1 MASTEPT
8 TSSTGMKATLSLTG
22 VTVNAMALIAPGAF
36 LWITFQV
43 QAAQQVGGVTTA
55 TDMLPGLLF
64 ALVLAFLTAYSYS
77 QLANLFPKAGT
88 GSSYYFAE
96 AALLNHE
103 EGGHYR
109 FARLAK
115 FVVGWTSHLYYWIYP
130 GLMVGFF
137 SVLVQYLFGLFGFGF
152 AGDRW
157 FAYLVAI
164 LMAVG
169 VGSIAYRGITGSTAT
184 AIGIN
189 VIQIVALVV
198 LSILAITYRVA
209 HPHIQYTYS
218 SALDVVRPHSLTN
231 VFFQGT
237 IAILLLVG
245 FESVTALGAET
256 KNAKRNIPRAILLS
270 LAIQGLF
277 CYLFEYFASNFF
289 MGSQYVIVTGTGK
302 NAVTNTGLNAAAI
315 SQAPIGDVAG
325 IIGNWLGGFGTGLT
339 VIIASTVVLAII
351 GTTLSCLNT
360 GVRVT
365 YAMGRDKE
373 IPSFFG
379 LMHGKYA
386 IPHTGI
392 IVLTALSAVV
402 GVYAST
408 GIGPFSGADTL
419 TQVTLVSNIGTFLLY
434 GMTCVIT
441 LFAFRRETAANYH
454 PLKHKLVPVLGLLA
468 NLVMLVFVIYL
479 SIVAGGSTATD
490 AQIALGVV
498 AVFMIGGAALLY
510 VTSRQQRRA
519 ILLGVHPA
527 RAQVVEERPA
537 IAGGEGV

>member
-1 MASTEPT
+1 MASSASTPA
-8 TSSTGMKATLSLTG
+8 SSGMKATLSLTG
-22 VTVNAMALIAPGAF
+22 ITVNAMALIAPGAF

-43 QAAQQVGGVTTA
+43 QAAQQVGGTTTA

-77 QLANLFPKAGT
+77 QLANLFPRAGT

-96 AALLNHE
+96 AALINRE
-103 EGGHYR
+103 EGQHYR

-115 FVVGWTSHLYYWIYP
+115 FIVGWTSHLYYWMYP

-137 SVLVQYLFGLFGFGF
+137 SVLVQYLFGLFGIGI
-152 AGDRW
+152 AADRW
-157 FAYLVAI
+157 FAYAVAI
-164 LMAVG
+164 LMALG

-198 LSILAITYRVA
+198 LSILAIAYRVT
-209 HPHIQYTYS
+209 HPKVHYAFS
-218 SALDVVRPHSLTN
+218 GALDVIRPHSLSN

-245 FESVTALGAET
+245 FESVTALGAEA
-256 KNAKRNIPRAILLS
+256 KNPKRNIPRAILLS
-270 LAIQGLF
+270 LAIQGLI
-277 CYLFEYFASNFF
+277 CYVFEYFAANFF
-289 MGSQYVIVTGTGK
+289 VGNQYRLVTGTGK
-302 NAVTNTGLNAAAI
+302 NAVTSTGLDAAAT
-315 SQAPIGDVAG
+315 SQAPIGDMAG

-339 VIIASTVVLAII
+339 VIIAATVILAII

-379 LMHGKYA
+379 LMHGRYA
-386 IPHTGI
+386 IPHTGVV
-392 IVLTALSAVV
+392 VLTVLSALV
-402 GVYAST
+402 GVYCST
-408 GIGPFSGADTL
+408 GFGPFSGADTL

-434 GMTCVIT
+434 GMTCAIT
-441 LFAFRRETAANYH
+441 LFAFRRETAQDYH
-454 PLKHKLVPVLGLLA
+454 PIKHRVVPALGLLA
-468 NLVMLVFVIYL
+468 NLTMLVAVVYL
-479 SIVAGGSTATD
+479 SVIAGGTTATD
-490 AQIALGVV
+490 TQIALGVV
-498 AVFMIGGAALLY
+498 VVFMVAGVALLY
-510 VTSRQQRRA
+510 VTSKQQSRA
-519 ILLGVHPA
+519 VLL
-527 RAQVVEERPA
+527 RERPA
-537 IAGGEGV
+537 FADGEGA

>member
-1 MASTEPT
+1 
-8 TSSTGMKATLSLTG
+8 MKATLSLTG

-43 QAAQQVGGVTTA
+43 QAAQQVGGTTTA

-77 QLANLFPKAGT
+77 QLANLFPRAGT

-96 AALLNHE
+96 AALLNRE
-103 EGGHYR
+103 EGQHYR

-137 SVLVQYLFGLFGFGF
+137 SVLVQYLFGLFGFSI
-152 AGDRW
+152 ASDRW
-157 FAYLVAI
+157 FAYAVAI
-164 LMAVG
+164 VMALG

-189 VIQIVALVV
+189 IIQIVALVV
-198 LSILAITYRVA
+198 LGILAIVYRVT
-209 HPHIQYTYS
+209 HSSVTYTYS
-218 SALDVVRPHSLTN
+218 NALDVIRPHSLSN

-256 KNAKRNIPRAILLS
+256 KNPKRNIPRAILLS
-270 LAIQGLF
+270 LVIQGLI
-277 CYLFEYFASNFF
+277 CYVFEYFAANFF
-289 MGSQYVIVTGTGK
+289 MGGQYAITTGSGK
-302 NAVTNTGLNAAAI
+302 SAVTSTGLNAAAS
-315 SQAPIGDVAG
+315 SQAPIGDMAG

-339 VIIASTVVLAII
+339 IIIGATVIIAVI

-379 LMHGKYA
+379 LMHGKFA
-386 IPHTGI
+386 IPHTGVL
-392 IVLTALSAVV
+392 VLTVLSALV
-402 GVYAST
+402 GVYCST

-419 TQVTLVSNIGTFLLY
+419 TQITLVSNIGTFLLY
-434 GMTCVIT
+434 GMTCAIT
-441 LFAFRRETAANYH
+441 LFAFRRESADDYH
-454 PLKHKLVPVLGLLA
+454 PIKHRLVPVLGLLA
-468 NLVMLVFVIYL
+468 NLGMLIAVVYL
-479 SIVAGGSTATD
+479 SIIAGGTTATD
-490 AQIALGVV
+490 TQIAIGAVV
-498 AVFMIGGAALLY
+498 VFMITGVVLLN
-510 VTSRQQRRA
+510 VNSRKQGRA
-519 ILLGVHPA
+519 VLLGERPV
-527 RAQVVEERPA
+527 RERPA
-537 IAGGEGV
+537 QESLVVAAGEGA

>member
-1 MASTEPT
+1 
-8 TSSTGMKATLSLTG
+8 MKARLSLTG

-55 TDMLPGLLF
+55 KDMLPGLLF

-96 AALLNHE
+96 AALLNRE
-103 EGGHYR
+103 EGQHYR

-115 FVVGWTSHLYYWIYP
+115 FVVGWTSHLYYWVYP
-130 GLMVGFF
+130 GLMIGFF
-137 SVLVQYLFGLFGFGF
+137 SVLVQYLLGLFGLSF
-152 AGDRW
+152 ASERW
-157 FAYLVAI
+157 FAYLVA
-164 LMAVG
+164 LAVALA

-189 VIQIVALVV
+189 VIQIIALVI
-198 LSILAITYRVA
+198 LSVLAIIYRVK
-209 HPHIQYTYS
+209 HPSIHYTYS
-218 SALDVVRPHSLTN
+218 SALDVIRPHSITN

-256 KNAKRNIPRAILLS
+256 RNPKRNIPRAILLS
-270 LAIQGLF
+270 LVIQGLL
-277 CYLFEYFASNFF
+277 CYVFEYFAANFF
-289 MGSQYVIVTGTGK
+289 MGSQYAIATNPGK
-302 NAVTNTGLNAAAI
+302 NAVTVTGLAAAAT
-315 SQAPIGDVAG
+315 SQGPIGDMAG
-325 IIGNWLGGFGTGLT
+325 IIGNWFGGFGTGLT
-339 VIIASTVVLAII
+339 VILAATVILAVL

-386 IPHTGI
+386 VPHTGVV
-392 IVLTALSAVV
+392 VLTVLSAAV
-402 GVYAST
+402 GVYCST
-408 GIGPFSGADTL
+408 GIGPFGGADTIA
-419 TQVTLVSNIGTFLLY
+419 QVTVVSNIGTFLLY

-441 LFAFRRETAANYH
+441 LFAFRRETAEDYH
-454 PLKHKLVPVLGLLA
+454 PIKHKLVPALGLLA
-468 NLVMLVFVIYL
+468 NLVMLVAVVYL
-479 SIVAGGSTATD
+479 SIIAGGTTASD
-490 AQIALGVV
+490 AQIAIGVV
-498 AVFMIGGAALLY
+498 MLFMLSGGALLY
-510 VTSRQQRRA
+510 VTSKQQGREV
-519 ILLGVHPA
+519 LLK
-527 RAQVVEERPA
+527 ERPA
-537 IAGGEGV
+537 LDRAVEDRAVIAAGEGV